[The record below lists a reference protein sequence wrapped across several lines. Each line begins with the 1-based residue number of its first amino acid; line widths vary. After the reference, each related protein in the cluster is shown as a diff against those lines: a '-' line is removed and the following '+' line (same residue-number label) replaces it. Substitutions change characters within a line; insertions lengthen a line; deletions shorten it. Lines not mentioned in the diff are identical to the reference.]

1 MAKVLYC
8 NDLVPGCKFE
18 ARGNSE
24 EEVLGEIAD
33 HIALAHNMVNLSDE
47 ILAMISRAIHEEVG
61 VRSRAARA

>member
-24 EEVLGEIAD
+24 EEVLAEIAD
-33 HIALAHNMVNLSDE
+33 HIAISHNLMDLSDE
-47 ILAMISRAIHEEVG
+47 ILEMISKAMQEEIR
-61 VRSRAARA
+61 VRPARA